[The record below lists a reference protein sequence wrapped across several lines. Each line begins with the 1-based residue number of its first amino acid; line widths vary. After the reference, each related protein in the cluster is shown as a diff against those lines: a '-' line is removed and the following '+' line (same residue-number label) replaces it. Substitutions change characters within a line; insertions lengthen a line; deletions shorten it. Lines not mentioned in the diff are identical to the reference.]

1 MSVEETLVQ
10 KLRALPPDK
19 QRSVL
24 EFVESLDEGN
34 GNQPQRRLLKG
45 ALSQLNIHISEDQI
59 NEVRREMW
67 RGYSREGS
75 D

>member
-1 MSVEETLVQ
+1 MSVEETLVE

-34 GNQPQRRLLKG
+34 GSQPQRRLLRG
-45 ALSQLNIHISEDQI
+45 ALSHLNIHISEDQI
-59 NEVRREMW
+59 TEARREMW
-67 RGYSREGS
+67 PSYVREDS